1 MFRAYNIIM
10 LRKFLLIEG
19 QNPIRKDVQALLDER
34 FHDLKIQVY
43 TIDECR
49 ENYENIAWA
58 DYDLV
63 LVNCPYELDEGFDK
77 LTAIKT
83 IKNPPMIL
91 VLTLS
96 QDVADRTLQAGADGV
111 YLHNHSLSDMAFK
124 VESLLEL
131 KQMLNRYPFSEKD
144 YQVHEVIHD
153 SDDAIIYRATY
164 QQNTTVAIKRLKYKL
179 SELNPNVTNRIK
191 KELVSSVA
199 LKHSGLVDFVTQGI
213 SDNAFYL
220 TMEYVTGGSL
230 KSILDTHGLPPLQQ
244 SLGWFTEIVQAVG
257 AIHQS
262 GLLHRDLK
270 TFNILLKED
279 GSLALTDYGVEKNIL
294 IAAGCI
300 DEDEIYCT
308 PYYVSPERATGN
320 CCTKAS
326 DIYSLGIIF
335 YELLVGEKPF
345 DSASLVDLMK
355 MHILAPIPKLPDNLQ
370 QYQNFLE
377 NLLAK
382 CPDQRF
388 ANTNAILKDLQN
400 IK

>member
-1 MFRAYNIIM
+1 M

-19 QNPIRKDVQALLDER
+19 QNPIRKDVQTLLDDR
-34 FHDLKIQVY
+34 FNDLKMQVY
-43 TIDECR
+43 SIDECR
-49 ENYENIAWA
+49 ENYDNIAWA
-58 DYDLV
+58 DYDLI

-83 IKNPPMIL
+83 INNPPMIL

-96 QDVADRTLQAGADGV
+96 QDVADKTLQAGADDV

-124 VESLLEL
+124 VENLLKL
-131 KQMLNRYPFSEKD
+131 KQMLSLYPFSAKD

-164 QQNTTVAIKRLKYKL
+164 QQSTNVAVKRFKYKL
-179 SELNPNVTNRIK
+179 SELDLKVATCIK
-191 KELVSSVA
+191 EELASSVA
-199 LKHSGLVDFVTQGI
+199 LKHAGLVNFITQGI
-213 SDNAFYL
+213 SNDAFYL

-244 SLGWFTEIVQAVG
+244 SLGWFTEIVEAVG

-300 DEDEIYCT
+300 NEDEIYCT

-320 CCTKAS
+320 CCTEAS

-335 YELLVGEKPF
+335 YELLVGEKPYN
-345 DSASLVDLMK
+345 SASLVDLMK
-355 MHILAPIPKLPDNLQ
+355 MHILAPIPKLPDSLQ

-377 NLLAK
+377 SLLAK

-388 ANTNAILKDLQN
+388 SNTNDLLEDLQN